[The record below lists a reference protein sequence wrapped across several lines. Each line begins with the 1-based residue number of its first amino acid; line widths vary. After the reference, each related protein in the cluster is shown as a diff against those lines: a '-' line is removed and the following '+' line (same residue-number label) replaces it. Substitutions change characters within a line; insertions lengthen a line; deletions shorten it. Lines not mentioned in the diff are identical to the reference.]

1 MLLCSK
7 VSYRN
12 FRFKKTSQLSF
23 CFVFKSYKT
32 ATSVLMDETGT
43 FVEFGFEAELEYAED
58 IQLGKK
64 NKSLFRHFKM
74 VLHEQE
80 VRVLLL
86 S

>member
-1 MLLCSK
+1 
-7 VSYRN
+7 
-12 FRFKKTSQLSF
+12 
-23 CFVFKSYKT
+23 
-32 ATSVLMDETGT
+32 MDETGT
-43 FVEFGFEAELEYAED
+43 FVEFGFEAELEYSED